1 MSLPFFLHAKKLAR
15 LWVGIAAQIR
25 NPHSQIRNRHAEP
38 ILAVRL
44 TAIFLI
50 LAFIVPGFF
59 ISDTYKTSA
68 KSVSI
73 QPSAPIAAPP
83 EAFSIGGGNAGRGE
97 CVSILDCG
105 FGILDFVR
113 ADGQIRIPQDS
124 PPGLRRGGRVSR
136 TGWSVR
142 NRSTRAT
149 AWVSACT
156 GGGFSVNATGGL
168 RRR

>member
-1 MSLPFFLHAKKLAR
+1 MFQMFSPHTEKLLG
-15 LWVGIAAQIR
+15 LWVCIASLVFVMLVGLKAAVRRLITYCLLLIAYCL
-25 NPHSQIRNRHAEP
+25 PMTPIGHAGR
-38 ILAVRL
+38 ISAVRL
-44 TAIFLI
+44 TAIFLV
-50 LAFIVPGFF
+50 LAFIIPGFF

-136 TGWSVR
+136 T
-142 NRSTRAT
+142 A
-149 AWVSACT
+149 
-156 GGGFSVNATGGL
+156 
-168 RRR
+168 